1 MGLVSELRRRNVIKV
16 AIAYAIAAWLL
27 IEVTATT
34 FPMLMLP
41 EWTATFVT
49 VLLMIGFPVALI
61 FAWAF
66 ELTPQG
72 FRREEAAVPA
82 TAVKESAEHEVA
94 EKSAASA
101 LAPAVS
107 EADAKS
113 IAVLPFVD
121 MSPEKDTEYF
131 CDGLTEELLNVLTN
145 VGGLRVSSRTSS
157 FAFKSKNVDI
167 PTVASTLNV
176 AYVLEGSVRKSDNH
190 LRITGQLIEA
200 ANDTHL
206 WSDTYDR
213 ELDDIL
219 AIQDDIAQSIAS
231 TLSLTMKRK
240 RGGQQQ
246 VDPKAYDFFLRGLGY
261 FTKYDI
267 KDTVYAR
274 QMFSR
279 ALEVDPGF
287 GRAWA
292 GLAYTYGF
300 EYMYFNATDVNLDE
314 AMRTSSKALDLAPGL
329 AESHVSAGIAH
340 CMCQEYA
347 EAEVE
352 FEKAIQLDPKNYE
365 AWYFFART
373 KVHEG
378 DLERAIKLF
387 DRASKVRPDD
397 YQSVLL
403 QAQLYISLGKM
414 DRALEVTRRGIK
426 RVRAVLEYNPDD
438 NRALNLGAF
447 ALLRLGETEEA
458 KQWMYASTTN
468 APSDA
473 VIQYNAAC
481 FYSVAGEVD
490 KAVDCL
496 ENCVIKAGNVNREW
510 LEHDSDLDNIRDQ
523 PRFKKIIE
531 NLPR

>member
-1 MGLVSELRRRNVIKV
+1 MSLYHELKRRKV
-16 AIAYAIAAWLL
+16 FRVVIAYAVVGWLL
-27 IEVTATT
+27 AEVGALLFQTFEAPDWVMKVFATVII
-34 FPMLMLP
+34 L
-41 EWTATFVT
+41 
-49 VLLMIGFPVALI
+49 GFPLALF

-66 ELTPQG
+66 ELTPEG
-72 FRREEAAVPA
+72 IRRDGAAV
-82 TAVKESAEHEVA
+82 EELAEHEVA
-94 EKSAASA
+94 EKPAASA
-101 LAPAVS
+101 SAPAVS

-121 MSPEKDTEYF
+121 LSAEGDNEYF
-131 CDGLTEELLNVLTN
+131 SDGLTDELLNELTN
-145 VGGLRVSSRTSS
+145 VGDLRVSSRTSC
-157 FAFKSKNVDI
+157 FAFKGKDVDI
-167 PTVASTLNV
+167 PTVASALNV
-176 AYVLEGSVRKSDNH
+176 AYVLEGSVRKAGNR

-213 ELDDIL
+213 ELDDIF
-219 AIQDDIAQSIAS
+219 AIQDDISQSIVN
-231 TLSLTMKRK
+231 TLSLTLKRK
-240 RGGQQQ
+240 RGSQQR

-261 FTKYDI
+261 FAKHDI

-279 ALEVDPGF
+279 ALEVDSRF

-300 EYMYFNATDVNLDE
+300 DYMYFNATDVNFAE
-314 AMRTSSKALDLAPGL
+314 ARRTSTKALDLAPNL

-347 EAEVE
+347 EAEAE

-365 AWYFFART
+365 AWYFFGRT

-378 DLERAIKLF
+378 DLERAIKLL

-403 QAQLYISLGKM
+403 QTQLYISLGKR
-414 DRALEVTRRGIK
+414 DRAMEVSSEGME
-426 RVRAVLEYNPDD
+426 RVRAVLELNPDD

-447 ALLRLGETEEA
+447 ALLRLGEIEEA
-458 KQWMYASTTN
+458 KQWMYTSATN

-473 VIQYNAAC
+473 IIQYNAAC
-481 FYSVAGEVD
+481 FYSVAGEVE
-490 KAVDCL
+490 KALDCL

-523 PRFKKIIE
+523 PRFKEVIE
-531 NLPR
+531 NLPH